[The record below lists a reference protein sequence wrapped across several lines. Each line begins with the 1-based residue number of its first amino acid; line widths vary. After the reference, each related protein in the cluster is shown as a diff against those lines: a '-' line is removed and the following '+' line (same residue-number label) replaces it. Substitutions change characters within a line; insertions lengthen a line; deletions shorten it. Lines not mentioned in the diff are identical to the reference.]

1 MGKHHECHEW
11 AITDTPKCC
20 LLEQY
25 STGSGQIT
33 HSDKYCQDHNYYQP
47 DIYRLP
53 ALFLF
58 FPDLSGGCYSSIS
71 HSVDEGTLL
80 YLHIAYLL

>member
-1 MGKHHECHEW
+1 MQIGKINPKRNRMECFFISGDLNGFH
-11 AITDTPKCC
+11 II
-20 LLEQY
+20 LLF
-25 STGSGQIT
+25 
-33 HSDKYCQDHNYYQP
+33 SDKYCQDRNYYQP